1 MTFAAL
7 LVTQKREK
15 KKKKKKKSILVN
27 YTIKCNTMKKI
38 GTHNKPVL

>member
-1 MTFAAL
+1 MQTHLSLPVF
-7 LVTQKREK
+7 V
-15 KKKKKKKSILVN
+15 VN